1 MNNNCAMKS
10 EGHIVWQKWGKAA
23 VWSGWF
29 CCGAEHC
36 IRFIEWVGQGG
47 KGDTKPPPPSFSNP
61 KITATSKWD
70 RSQPL
75 CATFVIQYVLHFSLH
90 NCYSSVA
97 LEGVTTYSH
106 KAVFQ
111 NLLFNCFGQI
121 SVFKHLPS
129 QHLNFRQLTFT
140 AVYYI
145 DCNFWK
151 MTLPHLTHLWIQY
164 EDL

>member
-1 MNNNCAMKS
+1 MLWRWALHPFHK
-10 EGHIVWQKWGKAA
+10 
-23 VWSGWF
+23 SGW
-29 CCGAEHC
+29 A
-36 IRFIEWVGQGG
+36 
-47 KGDTKPPPPSFSNP
+47 KGERGIQSPPPSFSNP

>member
-47 KGDTKPPPPSFSNP
+47 KGDTKPPPPPSFSNP

-97 LEGVTTYSH
+97 LEGVTNESH
-106 KAVFQ
+106 RAVFQ
-111 NLLFNCFGQI
+111 NLLFNCFGQ
-121 SVFKHLPS
+121 
-129 QHLNFRQLTFT
+129 TFVPNT
-140 AVYYI
+140 FQVSTLILGSWPLLLCI

-151 MTLPHLTHLWIQY
+151 ITLPHLTHLWIQY